1 MERVAVYEEKRGV
14 CVKKPEEVKEG
25 VKKCLSGVDCFHNC
39 PYAEYG
45 RDCVGILLKDLL
57 EYVESLERKAG
68 VVE

>member
-1 MERVAVYEEKRGV
+1 MM
-14 CVKKPEEVKEG
+14 KPEEIKEG

-45 RDCVGILLKDLL
+45 RNCGDILLKDLL
-57 EYVESLERKAG
+57 EYVESLEEKAG